1 METLASSIGIV
12 VVRHLIGDASRWVP
26 VRRRG
31 VVPVLGLGWVV
42 LQDQSVVLQLLLSV
56 DVVVLLGEGV
66 GAGVA
71 HTLV

>member
-1 METLASSIGIV
+1 M
-12 VVRHLIGDASRWVP
+12 RHLIGDTSRWVP
-26 VRRRG
+26 VGRWG
-31 VVPVLGLGWVV
+31 VVPVLGLGRVV

-71 HTLV
+71 RALV